1 MWSKKNEQLKFAF
14 PSQYA
19 EDVSKVI
26 AFLDGNNLELFELS
40 NEIVEFEFENLTIPY
55 RISIDFS
62 DDIPTN
68 NLTPTQQAI
77 YWSVLT
83 RHPNGFYRQFAL
95 EKLFLSKNTFS
106 EVYEL
111 LLLGE
116 YVREIV
122 EVIYEYSSQEKLKKY
137 ASVFKHDPL
146 FANKIKGRVASS
158 WGKAIRSKYSKGNRI
173 YRKYKGRLLLVEL
186 NRELNKIE
194 KKNA

>member
-1 MWSKKNEQLKFAF
+1 MVKKNEQLTFAF

-19 EDVSKVI
+19 EDVSKII

-40 NEIVEFEFENLTIPY
+40 NEIVEFEFEKLTIPY
-55 RISIDFS
+55 RINFDFS
-62 DDIPTN
+62 EDIPTN

-95 EKLFLSKNTFS
+95 EKLFSSKNTFS

-116 YVREIV
+116 YVKEIV
-122 EVIYEYSSQEKLKKY
+122 EIIYENISQDKLKKY
-137 ASVFKHDPL
+137 ASILKHDPL
-146 FANKIKGRVASS
+146 FANKIKGRVASC
-158 WGKAIRSKYSKGNRI
+158 WGKAIRSKYSKGNRN
-173 YRKYKGRLLLVEL
+173 YRKYKGRFLLAEL
-186 NRELNKIE
+186 NREINKI
-194 KKNA
+194 K